1 MLVLRTSLSTAVI
14 SVAAL
19 GVSGCTF
26 LMPQP
31 QQQPDPSDP
40 SYQASAASGE
50 HSQLEGPEA
59 DPAGGGLNS
68 PPGSMPGGST
78 GVAPG
83 APTRTIPTTV
93 EIRSECSKTVPVF
106 YGEKPKFGSGTRST
120 VSSNST
126 SSQGRKAD
134 GTLTVWIIDESENGI
149 ASARVTPE
157 TRRVVIDRSC
167 TGIRAE

>member
-1 MLVLRTSLSTAVI
+1 MLALRSLLTTAAI
-14 SVAAL
+14 CAAAL
-19 GVSGCTF
+19 GVSGCQF
-26 LMPQP
+26 MMPNP

-40 SYQASAASGE
+40 AYQAAAAGE
-50 HSQLEGPEA
+50 GGESEGPQA

-68 PPGSMPGGST
+68 PPGSMPGASA

-83 APTRTIPTTV
+83 EPTRPLPTTV

-120 VSSNST
+120 VSGNST

-134 GTLTVWIIDESENGI
+134 GTLTVWIIDDSENGV

-167 TGIRAE
+167 TAIRAE